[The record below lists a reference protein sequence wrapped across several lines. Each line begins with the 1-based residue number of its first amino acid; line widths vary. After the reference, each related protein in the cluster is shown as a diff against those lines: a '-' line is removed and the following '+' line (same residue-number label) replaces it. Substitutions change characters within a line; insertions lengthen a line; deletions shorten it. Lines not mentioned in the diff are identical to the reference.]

1 MKSLNSLLFLST
13 LFFFASG
20 CQPQKETIVEKTVV
34 IDGKSQQTGG
44 VNEGGGGNGVNGI
57 PLDAFIDRN
66 FDQNEAYKLKVQP
79 LIAILSKKIPRLA
92 ADFYHL
98 THQRD
103 WYFVPGQ
110 LESIPQNI
118 LGSYT
123 KTDQFALQDLN
134 KVWIDK
140 LQFEKMSLENQGILL
155 VHELMMGVRL
165 MQFKHRQDKCIAKAA
180 LAVFEE
186 NGLKKYSED
195 KKYCRETYPIID
207 GLQNEKF
214 NLTSLD
220 YDMIRKVVAL
230 IDRAQPDTDE
240 AEAIIKAYKLRD
252 YSD

>member
-1 MKSLNSLLFLST
+1 MKSTNFYILLSV
-13 LFFFASG
+13 FFVIISG
-20 CQPQKETIVEKTVV
+20 CQPQKETIVERTVV
-34 IDGKSQQTGG
+34 VDGKSQQTGG
-44 VNEGGGGNGVNGI
+44 VNEGGGGSGIDGI

-79 LIAILSKKIPRLA
+79 LIQTLAKKFPRLA

-110 LESIPQNI
+110 LEAIPQNI

-155 VHELMMGVRL
+155 IHELMMGVRL

-180 LAVFEE
+180 LIIFQD

-195 KKYCRETYPIID
+195 KKYCRDTYPIID

-214 NLTSLD
+214 NLTALD

-230 IDRAQPDTDE
+230 IDRAQPDADE